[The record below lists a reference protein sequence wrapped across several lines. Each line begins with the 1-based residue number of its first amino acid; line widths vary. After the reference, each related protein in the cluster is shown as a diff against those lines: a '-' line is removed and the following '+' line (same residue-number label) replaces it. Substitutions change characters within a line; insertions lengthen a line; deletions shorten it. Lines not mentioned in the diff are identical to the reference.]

1 MGKLKINRSTII
13 LILDLLNF
21 FPPFPQ
27 VAELQQ
33 FPYSVPLGLKQ
44 ADMEE
49 VGMDLEED
57 EVSLQDDSLEG
68 SLGNEILVFEEDS
81 DQMDSSSI
89 QDAGALNESSS

>member
-1 MGKLKINRSTII
+1 MFLS
-13 LILDLLNF
+13 
-21 FPPFPQ
+21 PPFAFLQ
-27 VAELQQ
+27 AAELQQ

-49 VGMDLEED
+49 VGMELEED

-81 DQMDSSSI
+81 DQMDNSSI